1 MKSRHF
7 LGAFVVLI
15 IGYFFYIGWVIH
27 QDDKPINTISGQT
40 VAVSEDQVKLQNE
53 VQTLQARVA
62 TLEASKPKTVVIDRE
77 QECAKQ
83 ADKYFSQID
92 LDSDLKRSTYR
103 SHWNIGRQA
112 CMLEL
117 TVMQTDS
124 RTGETKMVAI
134 ADIDITNNK
143 TINNCVVEAPKGDG
157 LSCENSIFL
166 TFQEMLMTQ

>member
-7 LGAFVVLI
+7 LSAFVVLI
-15 IGYFFYIGWVIH
+15 IGYLAYIGWIIH
-27 QDDKPINTISGQT
+27 QDNKPINTISEQAVT
-40 VAVSEDQVKLQNE
+40 VSDDQVKLQNE
-53 VQTLQARVA
+53 VKTLQARVA
-62 TLEASKPKTVVIDRE
+62 TLEANKPKTIVINKE

-92 LDSDLKRSTYR
+92 LDNDLKRSTYR
-103 SHWNIGRQA
+103 SHWNIGRKVCIIEIIA
-112 CMLEL
+112 
-117 TVMQTDS
+117 MQTDS

-143 TINNCVVEAPKGDG
+143 PINNCVVEAPKGDG

-166 TFQEMLMTQ
+166 TFQEILMTE